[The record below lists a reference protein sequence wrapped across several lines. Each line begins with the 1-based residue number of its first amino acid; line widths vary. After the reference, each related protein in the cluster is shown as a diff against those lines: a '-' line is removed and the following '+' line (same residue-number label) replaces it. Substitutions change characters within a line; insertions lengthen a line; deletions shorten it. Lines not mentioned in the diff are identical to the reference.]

1 MDTSNTA
8 HTANDECG
16 MNPNNDGSGMNPNRE
31 LPTEIIRLNCHER
44 IQHVL
49 VFVTFIILVIT
60 GYMLKLPEKWIIGM
74 GEWGELVFAYRGL
87 AHRICG
93 VAMILTSLYHLA
105 YLMVC
110 KDGRSF
116 MMAMIPSWK
125 DAKDIVHN
133 IGYYLGTKPQPPK
146 FKRFDYREKA
156 EYLALVAGT
165 MIISVTGI
173 FLWSEAYWG
182 KFVLDLSLLIHG
194 MEAILATLAII
205 VWHFYA
211 VHWKPGQFPMS
222 RIWIDG
228 KMSAHHLKAEHPL
241 QYEELVQAGKLAP
254 VDESGHGHGPGDSH
268 HSKSFGRRLLEL
280 MSLSSIFFFA
290 FVSVLL
296 LKMLYFPPA
305 STSAT
310 QPKGDGKLMEFISSV
325 QAKKTDTHFHNTDET
340 VKLTISK
347 PPICVTCHG
356 TLPHG
361 KSPDVR
367 SFLNMHNYF
376 MACETCHIRQAD
388 APGTVRYVWYD
399 NLSENVVPAIDE
411 SKNGNYGARLVP
423 VANVN
428 GNLRRLD
435 EPTNPDFIK
444 EYIAQKDNLNPEEQA
459 RAKVILHR
467 DMSKKPLQ
475 CTECHGR
482 EPYINFVQVGYSQK
496 RAESLYRTEVADMI
510 DKYMKFYLPT
520 MFDSDLMKK
529 QKMEELQVEDRSTK

>member
-1 MDTSNTA
+1 MNTPNSAHDYCGEGDTGGPA
-8 HTANDECG
+8 
-16 MNPNNDGSGMNPNRE
+16 
-31 LPTEIIRLNCHER
+31 TEVIRLNCHER
-44 IQHVL
+44 IQHLLVL
-49 VFVTFIILVIT
+49 VTFIILVIT
-60 GYMLKLPEKWIIGM
+60 GYMLKIPESWIIGM
-74 GEWGELVFAYRGL
+74 GDWGELIFAYRGL

-93 VAMILTSLYHLA
+93 VAMILTSFYHLA
-105 YLMVC
+105 YIAVC

-116 MMAMIPSWK
+116 LKEMIPTWK

-133 IGYYLGTKPQPPK
+133 IGYYLGTRPEPPK

-165 MIISVTGI
+165 IIISVTGI
-173 FLWSEAYWG
+173 LLWSEAYWS

-222 RIWIDG
+222 TVWLDG
-228 KMSAHHLKAEHPL
+228 KMSAHHLRMEHPL

-254 VDESGHGHGPGDSH
+254 VEDEGHGHGHDGAGGSR
-268 HSKSFGRRLLEL
+268 SFGKGVLGLL
-280 MSLSSIFFFA
+280 SFGSIFFFA

-296 LKMLYFPPA
+296 LKMLYFPP
-305 STSAT
+305 SAT
-310 QPKGDGKLMEFISSV
+310 SVTQTPDHNKLMEFISSG

-340 VKLTISK
+340 VKLIIAQ

-361 KSPDVR
+361 KSPDIR

-388 APGTVRYVWYD
+388 APGEVHYVWYD
-399 NLSENVVPAIDE
+399 NLTEDIVTAIDE
-411 SKNGNYGARLVP
+411 KKNGNYSARLVP
-423 VANVN
+423 VATVD
-428 GNLRRLD
+428 GRTKRLD

-444 EYIAQKDNLNPEEQA
+444 EYIAQKDRLTPEEQA
-459 RAKVILHR
+459 RAKVVLHR

-482 EPYINFVQVGYSQK
+482 EPYINFHQVGYSK
-496 RAESLYRTEVADMI
+496 ERAESLYRTEVADMI
-510 DKYMKFYLPT
+510 DRYMKFYLPT

-529 QKMEELQVEDRSTK
+529 QKMEELQLEDRSAN

>member
-1 MDTSNTA
+1 METCNTP
-8 HTANDECG
+8 HDQ
-16 MNPNNDGSGMNPNRE
+16 SGKNLNSE
-31 LPTEIIRLNCHER
+31 LPTEIIRLNCAER
-44 IQHVL
+44 IQHLL
-49 VFVTFIILVIT
+49 VFVTFVLLVIT
-60 GYMLKLPEKWIIGM
+60 GYMLKIPEKWIIGM
-74 GEWGELVFAYRGL
+74 GDWGELIFVYRGL

-93 VAMILTSLYHLA
+93 VAMILTSLFHVA

-116 MMAMIPSWK
+116 LKDMIPTWK

-133 IGYYLGTKPQPPK
+133 IGYYLGKKPEPPQ

-165 MIISVTGI
+165 IIISVTGI
-173 FLWSEAYWG
+173 LLWSEGYWS

-228 KMSAHHLKAEHPL
+228 KMSAHHLQAEHPL
-241 QYEELVQAGKLAP
+241 QYEEMVQAGKLAP
-254 VDESGHGHGPGDSH
+254 VNNPGHGHGHGEPHPSR
-268 HSKSFGRRLLEL
+268 SFGRRLLEL
-280 MSLSSIFFFA
+280 LSFSSIFFFA

-305 STSAT
+305 ATSVT
-310 QPKGDGKLMEFISSV
+310 QQAGSGKLMEFIASG

-340 VKLTISK
+340 VKLTIAK

-361 KSPDVR
+361 KSPDIR

-388 APGTVRYVWYD
+388 APGEVRYVWY
-399 NLSENVVPAIDE
+399 NNMTEEIVTTIDE
-411 SKNGNYGARLVP
+411 TKNGYYGARLVP
-423 VANVN
+423 VATVE
-428 GNLRRLD
+428 GKARRLD

-444 EYIAQKDNLNPEEQA
+444 EYIATKDTLSPEEQA
-459 RAKVILHR
+459 RAKVLLHR

-482 EPYINFVQVGYSQK
+482 EPYINFVKVGYSQK

-529 QKMEELQVEDRSTK
+529 QKMEELKMEDRSTN

>member
-1 MDTSNTA
+1 MDTPTTA
-8 HTANDECG
+8 YDEKG
-16 MNPNNDGSGMNPNRE
+16 TNPNSG
-31 LPTEIIRLNCHER
+31 LPTEIIRLNCQER
-44 IQHVL
+44 IQHLL
-49 VFVTFIILVIT
+49 VFVTFIALVIT
-60 GYMLKLPEKWIIGM
+60 GYMLKIPERWIIGM
-74 GEWGELVFAYRGL
+74 GDWGELIFAYRGIT
-87 AHRICG
+87 HRVCG
-93 VAMILTSLYHLA
+93 AAMILTSLYHGA

-116 MMAMIPSWK
+116 MKDMIPTWK

-133 IGYYLGTKPQPPK
+133 LAYYLGKRPEPPK

-165 MIISVTGI
+165 IIISVTGI
-173 FLWSEAYWG
+173 LLWSEDYWG
-182 KFVLDLSLLIHG
+182 KFVLDLSILIHG

-228 KMSAHHLKAEHPL
+228 KMSAHHLQAEHPL

-254 VDESGHGHGPGDSH
+254 LDAANHGHGQPRRTT
-268 HSKSFGRRLLEL
+268 SFGRRLLEL
-280 MSLSSIFFFA
+280 ISFSSIFFFA

-296 LKMLYFPPA
+296 LKMLYFPPDA
-305 STSAT
+305 TSVTPMA
-310 QPKGDGKLMEFISSV
+310 DSGKLTQFMTAE

-340 VKLTISK
+340 VKLTIAS

-361 KSPDVR
+361 KSPDIR

-376 MACETCHIRQAD
+376 MACETCHIRQVD
-388 APGTVRYVWYD
+388 APGDVHYVWYD
-399 NLSENVVPAIDE
+399 NMTEEVIATIDE
-411 SKNGNYGARLVP
+411 TKNGYYGARLVP
-423 VANVN
+423 VARVK
-428 GNLRRLD
+428 GSLRRLD
-435 EPTNPDFIK
+435 EPTNPEFIK
-444 EYIAQKDNLNPEEQA
+444 TYIAQKDQLNPEEQA

-482 EPYINFVQVGYSQK
+482 EPYINFVKVGYSPT

-529 QKMEELQVEDRSTK
+529 QKMEELQMEDRSTN